1 MSDEAAASAPEG
13 EAPPGG
19 IKAKLPLILAV
30 VVGLAVGGGS
40 GAMLV
45 GPLVAKKM
53 GFSASAVPAKAG
65 EHGAAEGDSTT
76 KEGEAGGEHGG
87 KEGGAAEPPVLVL
100 DNLVLNPANS
110 GGSRYLLLTVAI
122 ESTDAKSVAALTAR
136 DAELKDLLLTT
147 LSSKT
152 VDQLSDISARE
163 GIKAEL
169 TAAVKERFGKTSV
182 KQLYFPQ
189 FVIQ

>member
-1 MSDEAAASAPEG
+1 MPDEAAAPEPEG

-40 GAMLV
+40 GAKLV

-53 GFSASAVPAKAG
+53 GFSASAAPKAG
-65 EHGAAEGDSTT
+65 EHGATEGDSTT
-76 KEGEAGGEHGG
+76 KEGEHGG
-87 KEGGAAEPPVLVL
+87 KEGEAAAPPVLVL

-110 GGSRYLLLTVAI
+110 GGSRYLLLSVAI
-122 ESTDAKSVAALTAR
+122 ESTDAKSVAALSVR

-152 VDQLSDISARE
+152 VEQLSDITGRE
-163 GIKAEL
+163 AIKLEL

>member
-1 MSDEAAASAPEG
+1 MPDEAAAPEPEG

-40 GAMLV
+40 GAKLV

-53 GFSASAVPAKAG
+53 GFSASAAPKAG

-87 KEGGAAEPPVLVL
+87 KEGEGAGPPVLVL

-110 GGSRYLLLTVAI
+110 GGSRYLLLSVAI

-147 LSSKT
+147 LSGKT
-152 VDQLSDISARE
+152 VEQLSDISGRE
-163 GIKAEL
+163 AIKLEL
-169 TAAVKERFGKTSV
+169 VAAVKERFGKTSV